1 MTGGIDAVI
10 APQILY
16 EFYSVVTN
24 PRRIEPPLSRE
35 MAIEICMTMQES
47 PELVK
52 ITPSP
57 NTPREAFSLV
67 EEHGIKG
74 AGVFDCVLAA
84 TAKEN
89 DVEAIYTQN
98 VGDFERFDFLT
109 VENPLGDGNQ
119 T

>member
-1 MTGGIDAVI
+1 
-10 APQILY
+10 
-16 EFYSVVTN
+16 
-24 PRRIEPPLSRE
+24 
-35 MAIEICMTMQES
+35 
-47 PELVK
+47 
-52 ITPSP
+52 
-57 NTPREAFSLV
+57 LV

-74 AGVFDCVLAA
+74 AGVFDCVLAT